1 MNLISY
7 IKETFPKC
15 IRINTEDEGNLIG
28 LPYPYT
34 VPSISDAFQEMYY
47 WDTYFINNGLIKI
60 GMTEQAINN
69 TENMFYL
76 IERYGFMPNG
86 NRTGYLNN
94 SQPPF
99 LSLMVKDIFEETGDK
114 EWLKRAVEILKKEYD
129 FWQNKR
135 HDESGFG
142 VYGGNVPNPEG
153 TCKYFISRIGKRPEG
168 YSDEQLA
175 KHCRAT
181 CESGWDMSARFNFS
195 ITDYAPVCL
204 NSLLWALENNLY
216 EFSEILGNDDALL
229 WKEKADSRKTLM
241 LEFMEKD
248 GVFADYNL
256 KENKRSGFV
265 SCANFYPMWLG
276 MLSQNQAEQTAK
288 LLSKLESEFGVF
300 VTEKIDTEYIYQW
313 GYPNGWA
320 PLHFIVIKALLRY
333 GFNEDAKRI
342 AKKYVALVE
351 KCFDETENLWEKYN
365 VLGGNILVSQ
375 EGDHSKMPT
384 MMGWSAGV
392 YVFAKGLLDE

>member
-1 MNLISY
+1 MDLTKY
-7 IKETFPKC
+7 IKETFPQC
-15 IRINTEDEGNLIG
+15 VRFNTEDEGNLIG
-28 LPYPYT
+28 LPHPYT
-34 VPSISDAFQEMYY
+34 VPSISGAFQEMYY

-60 GMTEQAINN
+60 GMLNQAINN

-99 LSLMVKDIFEETGDK
+99 LSLMVKDIFSETGDK
-114 EWLKRAVEILKKEYD
+114 NWLKRAVQILKKEYL
-129 FWQNKR
+129 FWQNER
-135 HDESGFG
+135 CDESGLG
-142 VYGGNVPNPEG
+142 VYGGVVTNPEG
-153 TCKYFISRIGKRPEG
+153 SAKYFISRIGKRPEG

-175 KHCRAT
+175 IHCKAT
-181 CESGWDMSARFNFS
+181 CESGWDMTARFRFS

-229 WKEKADSRKTLM
+229 WKERADKRKALM
-241 LEFMEKD
+241 QKHMEKD
-248 GVFADYNL
+248 GVFGDYNI
-256 KENKRSGFV
+256 KENKRSDFV
-265 SCANFYPMWLG
+265 TCANFYPMWLG
-276 MLSQNQAEQTAK
+276 LLSQEQANQTVK
-288 LLSKLESEFGVF
+288 LLPKLESEFGIF
-300 VTEKIDTEYIYQW
+300 VTEKLDTEYVYQW

-320 PLHFIVIKALLRY
+320 PLHFIVISALLRY
-333 GFNEDAKRI
+333 GYTEDALRI

-365 VLGGNILVSQ
+365 VLEGNILVSQ
-375 EGDHSKMPT
+375 EGDHKKMPT

-392 YVFAKGLLDE
+392 YIFAKSLLKE